1 MKIVIENYTIDV
13 NEESI
18 ISSKRSS
25 WINARVRAFAWTG
38 IEKPILAEKFAEV
51 YDLVK
56 GN

>member
-1 MKIVIENYTIDV
+1 MKIMIENYTIDV

-18 ISSKRSS
+18 ITSKRSS

-38 IEKPILAEKFAEV
+38 IDKAVLAEKFSEV

-56 GN
+56 GG

>member
-1 MKIVIENYTIDV
+1 MKVMIENYVIDV

-18 ISSKRSS
+18 ATSKRSS
-25 WINARVRAFAWTG
+25 WISARVRAFSWTG
-38 IEKPILAEKFAEV
+38 IDKAVLAEKFSEI